1 MNLVEILKNV
11 PAGTKLWSDIYGEVT
26 FDGVVEDDHRYP
38 IKTLSS
44 KYTKDGKFY
53 FDKGQCILF
62 PSKTQRDWTKFKV
75 DLPEGTKVMCSDNG
89 IGWCLRHYASN
100 KCVFMNGL
108 KEGSVYEYINIVPVF
123 EFNFDDI
130 ESNINKS
137 I

>member
-1 MNLVEILKNV
+1 MDLVEILKNV

-62 PSKTQRDWTKFKV
+62 PSKTQRDWTKFKF
-75 DLPEGTKVMCSDNG
+75 DLPEGTKVMCSDSEYN
-89 IGWCLRHYASN
+89 WELRIYKGKN
-100 KCVFMNGL
+100 RCGVPGVPNT
-108 KEGSVYEYINIVPVF
+108 YEWKYIVPVSDFDF
-123 EFNFDDI
+123 ENI

>member
-11 PAGTKLWSDIYGEVT
+11 PAGTKFWSDIYGEVT

-62 PSKTQRDWTKFKV
+62 PSKTQRDWTKFKF

-89 IGWCLRHYASN
+89 CNWELRIYKSKKMCSIPGVAN
-100 KCVFMNGL
+100 T
-108 KEGSVYEYINIVPVF
+108 YEWKYIVPVSDFDF
-123 EFNFDDI
+123 ENI
-130 ESNINKS
+130 EININKS